1 MARPKSKVLPLNE
14 VFEYDESSPSCIRRL
29 VGTHAGEPGNQLPNG
44 YWRLSYNGK
53 SYLAHHLV
61 LILHGKKVPD
71 GRRVVVDHIDQ
82 NPSNNKLTNLRVV
95 SKSGNALNSKVEQR
109 NTSGHKGVSFVKRDG
124 KWRAFIKVDGKFISE
139 YCESKEMAIQRS
151 IDLRRE
157 HGTVKQIF

>member
-14 VFEYDESSPSCIRRL
+14 VFKYDESSPSCIIRL
-29 VGTHAGEPGNQLPNG
+29 VGDHKGEPGNQMPNG
-44 YWRLSYNGK
+44 YWRLSYKGR

-61 LILHGKKVPD
+61 LILHGAELPD
-71 GRRVVVDHIDQ
+71 GRRFVVDHIDQ
-82 NPSNNKLTNLRVV
+82 NPSNNKFKNLRIV
-95 SKSGNALNSKVEQR
+95 SKSGNALNSKTEIR

-139 YCESKEMAIQRS
+139 YCDSKEHAIQRS

-157 HGTVKQIF
+157 HGTIK